1 MNEDFTILAS
11 AYLDGAATPEER
23 AQVTS
28 SPDLLAEVE
37 RQRLVRALLA
47 DVETSSISLREQHLA
62 AALGAWDRLP
72 DAERT
77 GAARD
82 ITPQGIDPATAAAA
96 STISTPPPT
105 SLEGRRRSKTARWMG
120 AAAAA
125 LALVLAGGVV
135 LQSISSDDDDDSIS
149 SAAVDSSDDA
159 PEPNS
164 SAAIADEAAD
174 ELQRDLQSS
183 AGASQEVVEETADAP
198 TALDEDSLGIDIDA
212 EAPPKEAD
220 LEVLST
226 PEQLGIF
233 ASDAVGAPS
242 SPDTPASTDASA
254 ETATQA
260 DGLSEDEEVIQA
272 FEFPLCGGA
281 DYVVGPA
288 EYRGEPVVV
297 GVDESRGLAIAYRA
311 LDCSVIARAAL
322 P

>member
-1 MNEDFTILAS
+1 MKDDFNILAC
-11 AYLDGAATPEER
+11 AYLDGAATPEEQAMVAR
-23 AQVTS
+23 
-28 SPDLLAEVE
+28 SPELLAEVE

-47 DVETSSISLREQHLA
+47 DVDAPTISMREQHLA

-72 DAERT
+72 QAERT

-105 SLEGRRRSKTARWMG
+105 SLEGRRRSKTARWVG
-120 AAAAA
+120 AAAAV

-135 LQSISSDDDDDSIS
+135 LQSISSGGDDDSIS
-149 SAAVDSSDDA
+149 SALVEPSDDA

-164 SAAIADEAAD
+164 SAAIADEAAG
-174 ELQRDLQSS
+174 ELQKDLQSS
-183 AGASQEVVEETADAP
+183 AGAAEEAADVP
-198 TALDEDSLGIDIDA
+198 IALEEDDLDIDIDA
-212 EAPPKEAD
+212 EAPPKEND

-226 PEQLGIF
+226 PQQLAIF

-242 SPDTPASTDASA
+242 SPDLPANTDASA
-254 ETATQA
+254 DAVLE
-260 DGLSEDEEVIQA
+260 GEELSEAEEAIEA

-288 EYRGEPVVV
+288 QYRSEPVVV
-297 GVDESRGLAIAYRA
+297 GIDESRDLAIAYRA
-311 LDCSVIARAAL
+311 IDCSVIARAPL